1 MKQQMNE
8 LKDYFPEYIKQK
20 SKIQRLENEIIRVR
34 EQYEREIAQL
44 KTEIIKPK
52 VVFRSKY
59 LDEALNKESIFA
71 SRIDLMNRVLQVICE
86 VGSMTPARI
95 LGRMR
100 DGDTIMM
107 RHLYCYILRKQFDFT
122 FKEIGKKMGR
132 DHSTI
137 IHACNAFED
146 WLLFNKSAKSMHEN
160 VLNQLKINTDERKQ

>member
-1 MKQQMNE
+1 MNE

-20 SKIQRLENEIIRVR
+20 SKIVRLENEIIRIR
-34 EQYEREIAQL
+34 EQYEREIAVL

-59 LDEALNKESIFA
+59 VDQALSKENIFA
-71 SRIDLMNRVLQVICE
+71 TRMDLLNRVLQVICE
-86 VGSMTPARI
+86 VGAMTPARI

-107 RHLYCYILRKQFDFT
+107 RHLYCYVLRKQFNFT

-146 WLLFNKSAKSMHEN
+146 WLLFNKSAKAMHQN
-160 VLNQLKINTDERKQ
+160 VLENLNIKNNECK

>member
-1 MKQQMNE
+1 MKQVMTE

-20 SKIQRLENEIIRVR
+20 SKIVRLENEIIRIR

-59 LDEALNKESIFA
+59 VDQALSKENIFA
-71 SRIDLMNRVLQVICE
+71 TRLDLLNRVLQVICE
-86 VGSMTPARI
+86 VGAMTPARI

-107 RHLYCYILRKQFDFT
+107 RHLYCYVLRKQFNFT

-137 IHACNAFED
+137 IHACGAFED
-146 WLLFNKSAKSMHEN
+146 WLLFNKSAKAMHHN
-160 VLNQLKINTDERKQ
+160 VLTQLNINTDECK

>member
-1 MKQQMNE
+1 MKQVMNE

-20 SKIQRLENEIIRVR
+20 SKIVRLENEIIRIR

-59 LDEALNKESIFA
+59 VDQALSKENIFA
-71 SRIDLMNRVLQVICE
+71 TRLDLLNRVLQVICE
-86 VGSMTPARI
+86 VGAMTPARI

-107 RHLYCYILRKQFDFT
+107 RHLYCYVLRKQFNFT

-146 WLLFNKSAKSMHEN
+146 WLLFNKSAKAMHQN
-160 VLNQLKINTDERKQ
+160 VLENLNIKNNECK